1 VTKEPEKK
9 EIAIR
14 PPSPGTM
21 QNNSGQWKPEQLDPE
36 LANLAMARL
45 LVEKM
50 GTPSIVNKQF
60 IVRKAIFKA
69 LNHIPKKY
77 EEITTEEDNAVVL
90 KCINKGNPTGY
101 DSTLRL
107 LVYDYAEQGSVNI
120 DGQYFEKAWQ
130 FLMKPKYVIS
140 GALGMPGQFEEDKGE
155 SIAGR
160 IMNWFRGGKK
170 NEQRPNN
177 SN

>member
-1 VTKEPEKK
+1 MTKEPEKK

-14 PPSPGTM
+14 PPSPGSSQT
-21 QNNSGQWKPEQLDPE
+21 NNNQWKPEQLDPE
-36 LANLAMARL
+36 LANLAMAKL

-60 IVRKAIFKA
+60 IVRKALFKA

-77 EEITTEEDNAVVL
+77 EMIDPDTFAV
-90 KCINKGNPTGY
+90 IDKGNPTGY

-107 LVYDYAEQGSVNI
+107 MVYDYAEQGSVNI
-120 DGQYFEKAWQ
+120 DGQYFEKAWA
-130 FLMKPKYVIS
+130 FLMKPKYIIN
-140 GALGMPGQFEEDKGE
+140 GMAGQPGQFQEEEGE

-160 IMNWFRGGKK
+160 ILNWFKGGKK
-170 NEQRPNN
+170 NERN
-177 SN
+177 STT

>member
-1 VTKEPEKK
+1 MTKEPEKK

-14 PPSPGTM
+14 PPSPGL
-21 QNNSGQWKPEQLDPE
+21 QSNNSGQWRPEQLDPE
-36 LANLAMARL
+36 LANIAMAKL

-50 GTPSIVNKQF
+50 GTPSIVNKKF
-60 IVRKAIFKA
+60 IVRKAIFRA

-77 EEITTEEDNAVVL
+77 DKISDDVFALVSP
-90 KCINKGNPTGY
+90 GNPTGY

-107 LVYDYAEQGSVNI
+107 LVYDYSEAGSVNI

-160 IMNWFRGGKK
+160 IMGWLRGGKK
-170 NEQRPNN
+170 DANN
-177 SN
+177 TA